1 MIGCDVGIS
10 TVVILN
16 ILIHLSI
23 FGTIKNKSHDSGLNG
38 YLFFHNKIYIN
49 YFENFGNL
57 L

>member
-16 ILIHLSI
+16 ILIHLSV